1 MKTRRLGIG
10 RKILLPVMVLI
21 LADILY
27 ISLSLYNK
35 SQESMIQMAAD
46 QALMAA
52 NVSVSDVYGNSIRT
66 LKPGDEETT
75 GYQMAAE
82 ALRANM
88 DVCGVKYLYTLYTD
102 GTNVYYGVDADDSED
117 KCLIGEEFD
126 YSYEEL
132 QTVFEGEPFVQD
144 YIDVTEDGA
153 LITAYVPILDNEGK
167 VVAILGSDYDAST
180 IQERMDDMKSSVF
193 VMAAGSAVV
202 AFVLLFFIIKSI
214 MKGVK
219 TVNGK
224 IYDLVHNEGDLT
236 QQLDVKSGDE
246 LELMAN
252 NVNSLLAYIREIM
265 LNINRCSNT
274 LGNASKEMAQQTMEA
289 SGSIMDVS
297 ATMEE
302 MSAAMEETAASINQV
317 NEAIANI
324 YDRINGISGKAVD
337 GNAVTKD
344 IQERARDIYSQA
356 TSDMKD
362 AKAQAAAMA
371 ESVSTKIE
379 QSKTVSEIN
388 VLTENI
394 LTITEETNLLA
405 LNASIEAARAGEAG
419 RGFAVV
425 AGEIGKLAT
434 NSAEAATQIQAVSA
448 QVVAAVEGLAEEA
461 QNMIQFMEEKVMAG
475 YSKLLETSD
484 DYQKNAGDIHSL
496 MEDFASESEQLEQAM
511 DAIKEAI
518 QAVDIA
524 VEESTKGIVSTSET
538 AAMLTNN
545 VSDIDQKAGGNRDI
559 AETLMGEVGK
569 FKLE

>member
-10 RKILLPVMVLI
+10 LKILLPVMVLI

-252 NVNSLLAYIREIM
+252 
-265 LNINRCSNT
+265 
-274 LGNASKEMAQQTMEA
+274 
-289 SGSIMDVS
+289 
-297 ATMEE
+297 
-302 MSAAMEETAASINQV
+302 
-317 NEAIANI
+317 
-324 YDRINGISGKAVD
+324 
-337 GNAVTKD
+337 
-344 IQERARDIYSQA
+344 
-356 TSDMKD
+356 
-362 AKAQAAAMA
+362 
-371 ESVSTKIE
+371 
-379 QSKTVSEIN
+379 
-388 VLTENI
+388 
-394 LTITEETNLLA
+394 
-405 LNASIEAARAGEAG
+405 
-419 RGFAVV
+419 
-425 AGEIGKLAT
+425 
-434 NSAEAATQIQAVSA
+434 
-448 QVVAAVEGLAEEA
+448 
-461 QNMIQFMEEKVMAG
+461 
-475 YSKLLETSD
+475 
-484 DYQKNAGDIHSL
+484 
-496 MEDFASESEQLEQAM
+496 
-511 DAIKEAI
+511 
-518 QAVDIA
+518 
-524 VEESTKGIVSTSET
+524 
-538 AAMLTNN
+538 
-545 VSDIDQKAGGNRDI
+545 
-559 AETLMGEVGK
+559 
-569 FKLE
+569 

>member
-1 MKTRRLGIG
+1 MKSRRLGIG
-10 RKILLPVMVLI
+10 MKILIPVMVLI
-21 LADILY
+21 LADIIY
-27 ISLSLYNK
+27 ISISLY
-35 SQESMIQMAAD
+35 SETQESMIQMAAD

-52 NVSVSDVYGNSIRT
+52 DVAASDVYGNSIRT

-75 GYQMAAE
+75 GYQLAVE
-82 ALRANM
+82 ALRENM

-102 GTNVYYGVDADDSED
+102 GTNVFYGVDADDSED
-117 KCLIGEEFD
+117 RCLIGDEFD
-126 YSYEEL
+126 YDYEDL
-132 QTVFEGEPFVQD
+132 KSVFNGEAFVQD
-144 YIDVTEDGA
+144 YIDITEDGA
-153 LITAYVPILDNEGK
+153 LITAYVPIYDNEGK
-167 VVAILGSDYDAST
+167 VVSVLGSDYDAT
-180 IQERMDDMKSSVF
+180 VIQDRMERMKMSV
-193 VMAAGSAVV
+193 VKKAAGSVV
-202 AFVLLFFIIKSI
+202 IAILILFLIIKNI

-219 TVNGK
+219 VVNSK

-236 QQLDVKSGDE
+236 QQLDVRSGDE

-252 NVNSLLAYIREIM
+252 NVNALLAYIREIM
-265 LNINRCSNT
+265 LNINRCSNA
-274 LGNASKEMAQQTMEA
+274 LGDASKEMAQQTMDA
-289 SGSIMDVS
+289 SESITDVS

-302 MSAAMEETAASINQV
+302 MSAAMQETAASINQV

-324 YDRINGISGKAVD
+324 YGRINGISGKAVD
-337 GNAVTKD
+337 GNAVTKE
-344 IQERARDIYSQA
+344 IQERARDIYAQA
-356 TSDMKD
+356 TSEMKD
-362 AKAQAAAMA
+362 AKVQAAAMA
-371 ESVSTKIE
+371 ESVSDKIE

-394 LTITEETNLLA
+394 LAITEETNLLA

-434 NSAEAATQIQAVSA
+434 NSAEAATQIQAVST
-448 QVVAAVEGLAEEA
+448 QVVTAVEGLAQEA

-484 DYQKNAGDIHSL
+484 DYQQNAGDIHSL
-496 MEDFASESEQLEQAM
+496 MEDFAVESEQLEQAM

-518 QAVDIA
+518 SAVDVA

-545 VSDIDQKAGGNRDI
+545 VSDIDQKASGNKDI
-559 AETLMGEVGK
+559 AETLMSEVSK

>member
-10 RKILLPVMVLI
+10 LKILLPVMVLI

-27 ISLSLYNK
+27 ISLSIYNK

-117 KCLIGEEFD
+117 KCLIGDEFD

-132 QTVFEGEPFVQD
+132 QTVFEGEAFVQD

-167 VVAILGSDYDAST
+167 VVAILGSDYDASS

-193 VMAAGSAVV
+193 KMAAGSVVV

-362 AKAQAAAMA
+362 AKAQVAAMA

>member
-1 MKTRRLGIG
+1 
-10 RKILLPVMVLI
+10 
-21 LADILY
+21 
-27 ISLSLYNK
+27 
-35 SQESMIQMAAD
+35 
-46 QALMAA
+46 LM
-52 NVSVSDVYGNSIRT
+52 T
-66 LKPGDEETT
+66 
-75 GYQMAAE
+75 
-82 ALRANM
+82 
-88 DVCGVKYLYTLYTD
+88 
-102 GTNVYYGVDADDSED
+102 
-117 KCLIGEEFD
+117 
-126 YSYEEL
+126 
-132 QTVFEGEPFVQD
+132 
-144 YIDVTEDGA
+144 
-153 LITAYVPILDNEGK
+153 
-167 VVAILGSDYDAST
+167 
-180 IQERMDDMKSSVF
+180 
-193 VMAAGSAVV
+193 
-202 AFVLLFFIIKSI
+202 
-214 MKGVK
+214 
-219 TVNGK
+219 
-224 IYDLVHNEGDLT
+224 
-236 QQLDVKSGDE
+236 
-246 LELMAN
+246 N

>member
-10 RKILLPVMVLI
+10 LKILLPVMVLI

-35 SQESMIQMAAD
+35 SQESMIQLAAD

-117 KCLIGEEFD
+117 RCLIGDEFD

-167 VVAILGSDYDAST
+167 VVAILGSDYDASS

-193 VMAAGSAVV
+193 MMAVGSAVV
-202 AFVLLFFIIKSI
+202 AMVLLFFIIKSI

-324 YDRINGISGKAVD
+324 YDRINDISGKAVD

-344 IQERARDIYSQA
+344 IQKRARDIYSQA

>member
-10 RKILLPVMVLI
+10 AKIMIPVLILL

-27 ISLSLYNK
+27 ISISLYNK
-35 SQESMIQMAAD
+35 SQEDMIGMAAD

-52 NVSVSDVYGNSIRT
+52 NVAVSDVYGNSIRT

-75 GYQMAAE
+75 AYVMAAE
-82 ALRANM
+82 ALREKM

-102 GTNVYYGVDADDSED
+102 KDKVYYGVDADDSED

-132 QTVFEGEPFVQD
+132 KSVFDGEAFVQD
-144 YIDVTEDGA
+144 YIDVTDDGA
-153 LITAYVPILDNEGK
+153 LITAYVPIYDNEK
-167 VVAILGSDYDAST
+167 NVVAILGSDYDASG
-180 IQERMDDMKSSVF
+180 IQARMDAMKTSVF
-193 VMAAGSAVV
+193 MMTAGSTVV
-202 AFVLLFFIIKSI
+202 AVLLLFFIVKSI

-219 TVNGK
+219 VVNGK

-246 LELMAN
+246 LELMAD
-252 NVNSLLAYIREIM
+252 NVNSLLAYIRDIM

-274 LGNASKEMAQQTMEA
+274 LGQASKEMAQQTMEA

-317 NEAIANI
+317 NEAIASI

-356 TSDMKD
+356 TAEMED
-362 AKAQAAAMA
+362 AKTQAAAMA
-371 ESVSTKIE
+371 ESVSAKIE

-434 NSAEAATQIQAVSA
+434 NSAEAATQIQVVSA
-448 QVVAAVEGLAEEA
+448 QVVSAVEGLAEEA

-496 MEDFASESEQLEQAM
+496 MEDFAAESEQLENAM

-545 VSDIDQKAGGNRDI
+545 VSDIDQKAGGNKDI

>member
-10 RKILLPVMVLI
+10 AKIMIPVLILL

-27 ISLSLYNK
+27 ISISLYNK
-35 SQESMIQMAAD
+35 SQEDMIGMAAD

-52 NVSVSDVYGNSIRT
+52 NVAVSDVYGNSIRT

-75 GYQMAAE
+75 AYVMAAE
-82 ALRANM
+82 ALRNKM
-88 DVCGVKYLYTLYTD
+88 EVCGVKYLYTLYTD
-102 GTNVYYGVDADDSED
+102 KDKVYYGVDADDSED
-117 KCLIGEEFD
+117 KCMIGEEFAYD
-126 YSYEEL
+126 YAEL
-132 QTVFEGEPFVQD
+132 ESVFGGEAFVQD

-153 LITAYVPILDNEGK
+153 LITAYVPIYDNEK
-167 VVAILGSDYDAST
+167 NVVAILGSDYDASE
-180 IQERMDDMKSSVF
+180 IQARMDAMKTSVF
-193 VMAAGSAVV
+193 MMTAGSTVV
-202 AFVLLFFIIKSI
+202 AVLLLFFIVKSI

-219 TVNGK
+219 LVNGK

-236 QQLDVKSGDE
+236 QQLDVRSGDE

-252 NVNSLLAYIREIM
+252 NVNSLLAYIRDIM

-274 LGNASKEMAQQTMEA
+274 LGQASKEMAQQTMEA

-317 NEAIANI
+317 NEAIASI

-356 TSDMKD
+356 TTELKE
-362 AKAQAAAMA
+362 AKTQAAAMA
-371 ESVSTKIE
+371 ESVSAMIE

-434 NSAEAATQIQAVSA
+434 NSAEAATQIQVVSA
-448 QVVAAVEGLAEEA
+448 QVVSAVEGLAEEA

-496 MEDFASESEQLEQAM
+496 MEDFAAESEQLENAM

-545 VSDIDQKAGGNRDI
+545 VSDIDQKAGGNKDI

>member
-10 RKILLPVMVLI
+10 LKILLPVMVLI